1 MSVESRKG
9 NLNSGIIGFNLK
21 GTDDKV
27 YSPGDFADS
36 KILVVIFM
44 CNHCPYVKAV
54 IGRLV
59 SLQDEFADRG
69 VRLIGINPND
79 EKIYPEDSLENMKHY
94 YNEWKM
100 NFPYLRDDTQ
110 ETAKS
115 YDAVCTPDIYV
126 YDENRIL
133 RYRGR
138 IDDNWKDENSVS
150 KRELADALTDL
161 LEGRQVSENQNPS
174 MGCSIKWK

>member
-1 MSVESRKG
+1 MLLESRKG
-9 NLNSGIIGFNLK
+9 NLNSEIVDFHLMGI
-21 GTDDKV
+21 DDKI
-27 YSPGDFADS
+27 YSPGDFAGA
-36 KILVVIFM
+36 KILVIVFM

-59 SLQDEFADRG
+59 KLQDEFSGMG
-69 VRLIGINPND
+69 VRFIGINPND
-79 EKIYPEDSLENMKHY
+79 EKTYPEDSLENMKHY
-94 YNEWKM
+94 YIKWKM

-115 YDAVCTPDIYV
+115 FDAICTPDIYV

-133 RYRGR
+133 KYRGR

-150 KRELADALTDL
+150 KRELADALTCL

-174 MGCSIKWK
+174 IGCSIKWK